1 MLFQQSQSSTSWLQ
15 PVWGPQT
22 CSQPEVITLHPRGR
36 PYYRRRAQKSPQ
48 EEWGWP
54 HHCLLTASPLFLL
67 TLTPLMSN
75 CLNLPFG
82 TQGRS
87 RTLTT
92 FLYRQAMVNMERFLY
107 LGGSCSFSDLARN
120 AAAAAA
126 KLRQS
131 CPTLCNPID
140 SSPPGSPVPGILQA
154 RTLEWVA
161 ISFSNA

>member
-1 MLFQQSQSSTSWLQ
+1 MATHSRTLAWRIPWTEFRAWWAAVHGVAQSRTQLKQLSSSSSSCRVCNLPLIGWGWGRNRVLFQQSQSSTSWLQ

-87 RTLTT
+87 RRLK
-92 FLYRQAMVNMERFLY
+92 
-107 LGGSCSFSDLARN
+107 SFSYKQEVGVKR
-120 AAAAAA
+120 
-126 KLRQS
+126 KS
-131 CPTLCNPID
+131 
-140 SSPPGSPVPGILQA
+140 
-154 RTLEWVA
+154 
-161 ISFSNA
+161 